1 MTRLCRVSAALLFST
16 IALPAG
22 AQERLFRS
30 VDAVQGKQVRLAL
43 VGNVTPDC
51 KVGPKPELK
60 VTSPPKHGTLA
71 IRSGK
76 TKAGSLPRCP
86 NLEVPAEGVFFQ
98 APPKFV
104 GDDEVIYQVNPPGG
118 PSRIVTIKITVRP
131 SAAPGQKAKDE
142 STDL

>member
-1 MTRLCRVSAALLFST
+1 MIRLCQPSAVLLFSI
-16 IALPAG
+16 IAVPVG

-51 KVGPKPELK
+51 KVGAKPELK
-60 VTSPPKHGTLA
+60 VTSAPKHGTLS

-76 TKAGSLPRCP
+76 TKPGSLPRCP

-98 APPKFV
+98 AHQNFI
-104 GDDEVIYQVNPPGG
+104 GDDEVTYE
-118 PSRIVTIKITVRP
+118 VTQP
-131 SAAPGQKAKDE
+131 
-142 STDL
+142 